1 MGAKKLKK
9 EGFVLMKKMA
19 LCLAVMMLAATF
31 AGCGSDGSE
40 KGSSSSS
47 SSQSSSSPASSSSSE
62 SSVSSE
68 ISEPDEADDEP
79 VEIMIK
85 DEKLKAAYTALREEF
100 GEFWL
105 SMPAVI
111 TEAQMTEI
119 YYVNEEDVEEF
130 VGEMSIANIS
140 GDTFVGAK
148 AKPGKAETVAQA
160 LEKRRQDII
169 TQFETYPVNFMDL
182 KSQAAKV
189 ITEGD
194 YVFLILMGD
203 LNVPDGEDASMQ
215 MAEAEIARA
224 EKAIRSAFE
233 E

>member
-1 MGAKKLKK
+1 
-9 EGFVLMKKMA
+9 MKKMA
-19 LCLAVMMLAATF
+19 ICLAAAMLAAAF
-31 AGCGSDGSE
+31 AGCASDGAGKE
-40 KGSSSSS
+40 PGSSSSS
-47 SSQSSSSPASSSSSE
+47 SQPSSSSSVPSSSE
-62 SSVSSE
+62 SSSDTESSG
-68 ISEPDEADDEP
+68 PDGADDEP

-85 DEKLKAAYTALREEF
+85 DEKLKAAYDALRAEF

-105 SMPAVI
+105 TMPAVI

-119 YYVNEEDVEEF
+119 YYVNEDDVEEF

-148 AKPGKAETVAQA
+148 AKPGRAEAVAEA

-169 TQFETYPVNFMDL
+169 NQFETYPVNFMDV

-189 ITEGD
+189 FTEGD
-194 YVFLILMGD
+194 YVFLVLMGD
-203 LNVPDGEDASMQ
+203 INVPDGEDASLQ
-215 MAEAEIARA
+215 MAEAEVARA

-233 E
+233 G

>member
-1 MGAKKLKK
+1 
-9 EGFVLMKKMA
+9 MKKMA
-19 LCLAVMMLAATF
+19 ICLAAAMLAAAF
-31 AGCGSDGSE
+31 AGCGSDGAGKE
-40 KGSSSSS
+40 PGSSSSS
-47 SSQSSSSPASSSSSE
+47 SQPSSSSSVPSSSE
-62 SSVSSE
+62 SSSAPESSK
-68 ISEPDEADDEP
+68 PDGADDGP

-85 DEKLKAAYTALREEF
+85 DEKLKAAYDALRAEF

-105 SMPAVI
+105 TMPAVI

-119 YYVNEEDVEEF
+119 YYVNEDDVEEF

-148 AKPGKAETVAQA
+148 AKPGRAEAVAEA

-169 TQFETYPVNFMDL
+169 NQFETYPVNFMDV

-189 ITEGD
+189 FTEGD
-194 YVFLILMGD
+194 YVFLVLMGD
-203 LNVPDGEDASMQ
+203 INVPDGEDASLQ
-215 MAEAEIARA
+215 MAEAEVARA

-233 E
+233 G

>member
-1 MGAKKLKK
+1 
-9 EGFVLMKKMA
+9 MKKMA
-19 LCLAVMMLAATF
+19 ICLAAAMLAAAF
-31 AGCGSDGSE
+31 AGCGSDGAD
-40 KGSSSSS
+40 KGSSSISS
-47 SSQSSSSPASSSSSE
+47 SSQPSSSSAASSAAPSSTSSE
-62 SSVSSE
+62 S
-68 ISEPDEADDEP
+68 SEPDEADDEP
-79 VEIMIK
+79 VEIIIK
-85 DEKLKAAYTALREEF
+85 DEKLKAAYDALRAEF

-130 VGEMSIANIS
+130 VGEMSFINVS

-148 AKPGKAETVAQA
+148 AKPGRAEAVAEA

-189 ITEGD
+189 FTEGD
-194 YVFLILMGD
+194 YVFLVLMGD
-203 LNVPDGEDASMQ
+203 LNVPDGEDASLQ
-215 MAEAEIARA
+215 MAEAEVARA

-233 E
+233 G